1 MCEDSVSMQPRRQEI
16 IEGLKQLP
24 GNELIMFWNSD
35 LGSKHDKYLIYKY
48 KYYEIQ
54 IHVQCFS
61 LYLKYKCNI
70 SKTIMYFKYKL
81 RYFYLAFQN

>member
-35 LGSKHDKYLIYKY
+35 LGS
-48 KYYEIQ
+48 
-54 IHVQCFS
+54 
-61 LYLKYKCNI
+61 N
-70 SKTIMYFKYKL
+70 T
-81 RYFYLAFQN
+81 